1 MIIFWFKMHAIAC
14 FRFYGIPLKLLLLIY
29 CMYVIH
35 NNLIKGFFQDLHDEK
50 LEIKLVNSILW
61 QLLVYN
67 YVQKLEQIQVN
78 CLKLMLNNI
87 SK

>member
-1 MIIFWFKMHAIAC
+1 MITFWSKKYAIAY
-14 FRFYGIPLKLLLLIY
+14 FYHILVILLLLIY
-29 CMYVIH
+29 CMYIIY
-35 NNLIKGFFQDLHDEK
+35 NNLTKKGFYIDFYDRK
-50 LEIKLVNSILW
+50 LETKFLNSSIW